1 MDNNEIGIGIYLDLK
16 KAFDTVNHKILLDK
30 MCHYGIRGIVHKWF
44 TSYLNSRKQYTCI
57 ENHCSD
63 VADVC
68 FGVPQGSVLGPL
80 LFLIYVNGNCEAVPN
95 CKVKL
100 YAELLMIPIMYF
112 CLIKMVEIL
121 TMRQTCVYRN

>member
-16 KAFDTVNHKILLDK
+16 KAFDTVNHKILSDK
-30 MCHYGIRGIVHKWF
+30 MCHYGVRGIVHKWF
-44 TSYLNSRKQYTCI
+44 TSYLNSRKQYTYI

-68 FGVPQGSVLGPL
+68 YGVPQGSVLGPL
-80 LFLIYVNGNCEAVPN
+80 LFLIYVNDICEAVSN

-100 YAELLMIPIMYF
+100 YADDTNVFLFKFSRE
-112 CLIKMVEIL
+112 
-121 TMRQTCVYRN
+121 